1 MSPTTI
7 DCRSAREL
15 ILDQQRGRLN
25 EEQAEFLRVH
35 LKSCADC
42 QTYARSEL
50 ALTDVLTSKLPRFMA
65 PPSLKER
72 IALAWPHA
80 PAQRSQ
86 LRRAFM
92 PVLAAAAAFAIGVGG
107 SFAYW
112 GGAERQMVVS
122 EAVNDHLRSLEG
134 APLSVVTGGLHEVRP
149 WFGGKIDFAP
159 SVAFAGDA
167 DFPLQG
173 GAVERFLDRQ
183 AAVFVYK
190 RRLHTI
196 SLFVVRSD
204 GLSFPVEGR
213 RVVTA
218 RGFTV
223 VLWKKD
229 DQGFALVSDLG
240 QSELFDLQQR
250 IAASSRE

>member
-1 MSPTTI
+1 MSPTPMN
-7 DCRSAREL
+7 CRDARAL
-15 ILDQQRGRLN
+15 ILDQQRNRLN
-25 EEQAEFLRVH
+25 QDQADVLREH
-35 LKSCADC
+35 LESCVDC
-42 QTYARSEL
+42 QAYANSER
-50 ALTDVLTSKLPRFMA
+50 ALTDVLTRTMPHFTA
-65 PPSLKER
+65 PPELKKR
-72 IALAWPHA
+72 ITLAWPHA
-80 PAQRSQ
+80 RPQGSQ
-86 LRRAFM
+86 LKRAFM

-107 SFAYW
+107 TFAYW

-134 APLSVVTGGLHEVRP
+134 APLSVVTGGLHEVKP

-159 SVAFAGDA
+159 SVTFVGDA

-173 GAVERFLDRQ
+173 GAVERFLDRR
-183 AAVFVYK
+183 AAQFVYK

-204 GLSFPVEGR
+204 GLSFPAEGR

-240 QSELFDLQQR
+240 QSELLDLQQR
-250 IAASSRE
+250 IVASSRE

>member
-1 MSPTTI
+1 MSPTTM
-7 DCRSAREL
+7 DCRQARTF

-25 EEQAEFLRVH
+25 EEQADILRVH
-35 LKSCADC
+35 LESCADC
-42 QTYARSEL
+42 QAYARSEL
-50 ALTDVLTSKLPRFMA
+50 ALTDVLASKLPRFTA
-65 PPSLKER
+65 PPSLKKR

-80 PAQRSQ
+80 PPQRSQ
-86 LRRAFM
+86 LKRAFV
-92 PVLAAAAAFAIGVGG
+92 PVLAAAAAFAIGVGAT
-107 SFAYW
+107 FAYW

-122 EAVNDHLRSLEG
+122 EAVNDHLRTLEG
-134 APLSVVTGGLHEVRP
+134 APLSMVTGGLHEVRP
-149 WFGGKIDFAP
+149 WFGGKLEFAP

-173 GAVERFLDRQ
+173 GAVERFLDRR

-190 RRLHTI
+190 RRLHAI

-213 RVVTA
+213 SITTA

-223 VLWKKD
+223 LLWKKD

-240 QSELFDLQQR
+240 RSDLLDLQQR
-250 IAASSRE
+250 IVASGRE

>member
-1 MSPTTI
+1 MSPTL
-7 DCRSAREL
+7 DCREARAL
-15 ILDQQRGRLN
+15 IIDQQRGRLN
-25 EEQAEFLRVH
+25 DEQAGVLRGH
-35 LKSCADC
+35 LESCVDC
-42 QTYARSEL
+42 QAYVRSER
-50 ALTDVLTSKLPRFMA
+50 ALTDVLSSKLPRFTA
-65 PPSLKER
+65 PSSLKSR
-72 IALAWPHA
+72 IALAWPQA
-80 PAQRSQ
+80 PSQRRH
-86 LRRAFM
+86 RRALV
-92 PVLAAAAAFAIGVGG
+92 PVLAAAAAFAMGVGG
-107 SFAYW
+107 TFAYW

-173 GAVERFLDRQ
+173 GGVERFLDRR
-183 AAVFVYK
+183 AAMFVYK

-196 SLFVVRSD
+196 SLFVVRAE
-204 GLSFPVEGR
+204 GLSFPVEGH
-213 RVVTA
+213 RVTTS

-240 QSELFDLQQR
+240 RDELLDLKHR
-250 IAASSRE
+250 IVASGGE